1 VAIRTSAQ
9 SRRSCGEYYSREII
23 AIETPQLLE
32 TRALNRELREIY
44 AQSKGR
50 GINLLRRNVAEI

>member
-23 AIETPQLLE
+23 TDCFE
-32 TRALNRELREIY
+32 
-44 AQSKGR
+44 
-50 GINLLRRNVAEI
+50 RRNGEWKLIHQHASVPFGGGWDSKITTA